1 MGQRG
6 QGARKK
12 PVKDRGLVA
21 PNGGGAETGC
31 VRGYPSWWGRL
42 VRVALPALVLP
53 AIVTAVAALPFRV
66 SSTTAALAFVLSVTA
81 AVLLGGFPAGLTAS
95 VVSFLALNFFFTPPV
110 GTFSVQKTEDLV
122 ALVVFLLVS
131 GVVGA
136 LVSRATA
143 QRHRAERRERE
154 ARLLQHLGTRLISG
168 ESTKS
173 VLESFGRALVDLTG
187 VTRYEV
193 RMDPDG
199 RVEAE
204 VGDSARPGMLVD
216 EFPIVVGADRAGVIR
231 TYSPSEG
238 APLGEGERHLVQTF
252 TAQLALALE
261 GTRLATLARDAQM
274 DAERSQLQ
282 AALLQSVTH
291 DFRTPLASITASVTG
306 MLDAEAHLSDTDR
319 TELLETI
326 RQEAER
332 LDRLVRNLLDLSRL
346 RAGALTPSKRQT
358 AIEEVVEGVLAR
370 LEPLLRRHRLNIVLR
385 DDLPEVPIDV
395 VQIDQ
400 ALTNILENAAKY
412 SPVGSQISVSVARWE
427 SSVQVRIA
435 DQGTGIEPDLRT
447 RVFEPFLRGDGA
459 VSGSGLGLAIAHAV
473 VAAHRGT
480 IWIEDAP
487 GGGTAVVFRLPVHEA
502 GR

>member
-1 MGQRG
+1 
-6 QGARKK
+6 
-12 PVKDRGLVA
+12 VA
-21 PNGGGAETGC
+21 TTAGGAETGRVSVSAPRWRQI
-31 VRGYPSWWGRL
+31 VRI
-42 VRVALPALVLP
+42 ALPAVVLP
-53 AIVTAVAALPFRV
+53 AIVTAIAALPFRV
-66 SSTTAALAFVLSVTA
+66 SSTTAAMAFVLAVTA
-81 AVLLGGFPAGLTAS
+81 AVLIGGFPSGLSAS
-95 VVSFLALNFFFTPPV
+95 IVSFLALNFFFTPPV
-110 GTFSVQKTEDLV
+110 DTFSVQKTEDLV

-131 GVVGA
+131 AVVGA

-168 ESTKS
+168 ESSKS

-187 VTRYEV
+187 AERYEV

-199 RVEAE
+199 RLEAE
-204 VGDSARPGMLVD
+204 VGVPAAPDMAVE
-216 EFPIVVGADRAGVIR
+216 EFPIVVGTDRAGVIR
-231 TYSPSEG
+231 TSSPPSG
-238 APLGEGERHLVQTF
+238 PRLAEGERHLIRTF

-261 GTRLATLARDAQM
+261 GTRLATLAREARV

-306 MLDAEAHLSDTDR
+306 MLDSDARLSREDR

-326 RQEAER
+326 RQEADR

-346 RAGALTPSKRQT
+346 RAGALTPSKRPT

-370 LEPLLRRHRLNIVLR
+370 LEPVLR
-385 DDLPEVPIDV
+385 GHTLNVVLREDLPEVPIDV

-412 SPVGSQISVSVARWE
+412 SPAGSQISISVARWE
-427 SSVQVRIA
+427 DTVQVRIA
-435 DQGTGIEPDLRT
+435 DQGTGIDPDLRG

-473 VAAHRGT
+473 VVAHRGT
-480 IWIEDAP
+480 IWIENAP
-487 GGGTAVVFRLPVHEA
+487 GGGTAVVFRLPVREA
-502 GR
+502 A